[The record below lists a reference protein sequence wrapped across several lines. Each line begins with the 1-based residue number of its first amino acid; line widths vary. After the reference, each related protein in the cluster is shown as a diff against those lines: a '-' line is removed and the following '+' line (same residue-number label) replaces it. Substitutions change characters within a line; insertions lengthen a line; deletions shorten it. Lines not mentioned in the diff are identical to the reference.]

1 MLKSLK
7 KNNQEKVNNKT
18 ISMKTNKKRENN
30 DVMLK
35 LKVLRD
41 RLSGFDLLFRRR
53 QQVVHKEKETRKKK
67 REQNPMKRVP
77 YNIDCNQIQSNA
89 RHKTR

>member
-1 MLKSLK
+1 MYDKKSLK

-53 QQVVHKEKETRKKK
+53 QQVVHKEKETRKKNENK
-67 REQNPMKRVP
+67 
-77 YNIDCNQIQSNA
+77 IQSNA